1 MGFFNASIFLFTSVS
16 SLGKKRFLRNKKN
29 KIMIQEIITVASA
42 CFGMTMFGLGLGFLF
57 LQVQNK
63 S

>member
-1 MGFFNASIFLFTSVS
+1 
-16 SLGKKRFLRNKKN
+16 
-29 KIMIQEIITVASA
+29 MIQEIITVASA